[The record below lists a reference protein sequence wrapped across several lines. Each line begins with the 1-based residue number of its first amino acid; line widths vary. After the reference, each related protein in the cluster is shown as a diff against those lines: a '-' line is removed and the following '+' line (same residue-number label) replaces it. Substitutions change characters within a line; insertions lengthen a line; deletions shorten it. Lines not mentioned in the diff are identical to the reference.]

1 MARTKIVATIGPASA
16 KEDVL
21 RRMLA
26 AGMNVARINFSHG
39 EAAGHR
45 ETVALLRRVAREEGK
60 VLAILGDLQG
70 PKIRLGNVQEGGIQL
85 KLGDEL
91 LLTSYRGQ
99 PNMIHMPHPDVIE
112 AVQVGAR
119 LVFGDGEVEVV
130 VREKREHDVL
140 VCQTTVAGKLEKR
153 KGINAPGTNLPTS
166 SMTPKD
172 REDLVVICELDLDFI
187 ALSFVRSAADVVE
200 LRELMAE
207 RHSNIP
213 IIAKIEK
220 SEAVHDLD
228 NIARVADGMMVARGD
243 LGIDLPPQNVPMEQK
258 KIIRACNNA
267 GIPVITAT
275 QMLQSMVEH
284 PRPTRAEAS
293 DVANAIWDGTDA
305 VMLSNET
312 ATGDFPVEAV
322 AMMRD
327 IAEITEKEF
336 PYNDWQKRRRGT
348 QRDATDIQNPASVTS
363 AISSASIAIG
373 EIINA
378 KAIVTSTMSGY
389 TAKQIARHRPIIN
402 IIAVSPLPAT
412 QRRLALTWGVEC
424 KVIDQVFQDTKTI
437 FNETVRVVT
446 ESFGYNQGER
456 LVITAG
462 VPFATIGKTNLI
474 QVHEI
479 GDPI

>member
-1 MARTKIVATIGPASA
+1 M
-16 KEDVL
+16 
-21 RRMLA
+21 
-26 AGMNVARINFSHG
+26 
-39 EAAGHR
+39 
-45 ETVALLRRVAREEGK
+45 LRRVAEEENK
-60 VLAILGDLQG
+60 VLGILGDLQG
-70 PKIRLGNVQEGGIQL
+70 PKIRLGNVQDGGIDL

-91 LLTSYRGQ
+91 ILTRYRGQ
-99 PNMIHMPHPDVIE
+99 PNMIHLPHPELIE
-112 AVQVGAR
+112 AVKEGAR
-119 LVFGDGEVEVV
+119 LVFGDGEVEVIV
-130 VREKREHDVL
+130 KEKRDNDVL
-140 VCQTTVAGKLEKR
+140 VCMTTVAGKLAKR

-172 REDLVVICELDLDFI
+172 REDLVVICQLRLDFV
-187 ALSFVRSAADVVE
+187 ALSFVRSAEDVIE

-207 RHSNIP
+207 QGARIP

-220 SEAVHDLD
+220 AEAIHDLTR
-228 NIARVADGMMVARGD
+228 IAEVADGMMVARGD
-243 LGIDLPPQNVPMEQK
+243 LGIDLPPQSVPMEQK

-275 QMLQSMVEH
+275 QMLQSMEHH

-312 ATGDFPVEAV
+312 AMGDFPVESV

-327 IAEITEKEF
+327 IAEITERDF

-348 QRDATDIQNPASVTS
+348 QRDATNRSNIPPAPTTA
-363 AISSASIAIG
+363 AISSASIAIA
-373 EIINA
+373 EIIDA

-389 TAKQIARHRPIIN
+389 TAKQIARHRPIID
-402 IIAVSPLPAT
+402 IIAVSPLPIT

-424 KVIDQVFQDTKTI
+424 IVLHEVFENARSILT
-437 FNETVRVVT
+437 ETVHAVT
-446 ESFGYNQGER
+446 QLGYEEGER